1 MGIQRFGADRQWR
14 SHLRRWAWVFVGILL
29 AWGLSVYS
37 IPGLERKAIAQEGF
51 QEAAPENVQENPPE
65 SIPESASANSNS
77 VSSFLNQGRDAYAS
91 GDYEAAV
98 QHWQTAASM
107 ADRVGNSSQRAI
119 ASTYLSLA
127 YQQMQDWTR
136 AEDTIQTAIALLT
149 SDPDSRP
156 ATSTLPYAQALN
168 ARGRLDL
175 AMGRSQSALDTWQ
188 RATEIYRQLGDRSG
202 ITGGLLNQVQALEN
216 LGFYRQACNTVF
228 DAIELDIDCTLTSQ
242 EAVEQVLNHV
252 SATLTPSIQ
261 LISMQSLGN
270 LLRRIGNL
278 DASYQLL
285 EQGLE
290 VSQTLSLPRSESE
303 MLLSLGDTERS
314 RYLKTRSLFERTR
327 DDVNRNQARHY
338 GLQALDH
345 YRQAAAIAST
355 TNLSVLSIQA
365 QLQRLS
371 LLSDL
376 EHWLRSQNRLRV
388 AEAIRPQIQS
398 QWAEVRDGVE
408 NLPPSHAAIDARLDL
423 AQTLM
428 NLEQRQQLQTISDEA
443 IAAAMTALQ
452 QAETLHIPRAESYA
466 RGTLGMIYEQIGDR
480 NPQLAHASW
489 QQSREWT
496 QPALGL
502 AQAHQA
508 WDIAYRWQWQLGR
521 LYRKQGNSE
530 EAIAHYDAA
539 VQTLQTVRQNL
550 LSVDSEIRFSF
561 RDNVEPIY
569 RELVELLLN
578 TNGAAP
584 SQANLQAAIQDIDAL
599 QVSELENFLRCDLSP
614 SLEISDANVDPRAAI
629 LYPIILE
636 NQLAVIL
643 KSPQSDRL
651 HFYAVSRPKAEVD
664 AALIHLRQELEKP
677 YPSQQGR
684 ALGMQVY
691 DWLIRPAESILTAAQ
706 VETLVFVLDGALRN
720 VPMAA
725 LYDGEHYLIEH
736 YAIALMPGLQLIEPK
751 PLTQVQL
758 DVLKFGLSEIR
769 PNFPAHQGFAALE
782 NVETELNQV
791 GAQTSGRRL
800 LNQDFTSDRLQQ
812 LATTT
817 SFPIIHLAT
826 HGQFSSEP
834 EDTFILAWDKR
845 VNINALSAILQ
856 DRSQRADAIELL
868 VLSACKT
875 ADGDSR
881 AALGLAGVAVQSG
894 ARSTLASLWYVDDQ
908 GTAELMS
915 HFYQELAGTD
925 TLITKAEALR
935 RSQLAL
941 LHNPYYRSPIYWAPY
956 VLVGN
961 WL

>member
-1 MGIQRFGADRQWR
+1 M
-14 SHLRRWAWVFVGILL
+14 L
-29 AWGLSVYS
+29 AWGLSAHS
-37 IPGLERKAIAQEGF
+37 ISGLERKAIAQTGG
-51 QEAAPENVQENPPE
+51 QEPAPENVQQNASE
-65 SIPESASANSNS
+65 SIPEHALAPSQS
-77 VSSFLNQGRDAYAS
+77 VSSFFNQGRDAYANS
-91 GDYEAAV
+91 DYEAAV
-98 QHWQTAASM
+98 EYWQTAAST
-107 ADRVGNSSQRAI
+107 AHQVGNLSQRAI
-119 ASTYLSLA
+119 ALTYLSLA
-127 YQQMQDWTR
+127 YQQMQDWAQ

-149 SDPDSRP
+149 LQPESHQI
-156 ATSTLPYAQALN
+156 TSTLPYAQALN
-168 ARGRLDL
+168 AQGRLDL
-175 AMGRSQSALDTWQ
+175 AMGRSQSALDTW
-188 RATEIYRQLGDRSG
+188 RHATEIYRQPGDRPG
-202 ITGGLLNQVQALEN
+202 ITGGLLNQAQALES
-216 LGFYRQACNTVF
+216 LGFYPQACKTVF
-228 DAIELDIDCTLTSQ
+228 DTIELDIDCALTSQ
-242 EAVEQVLNHV
+242 DAVDQVIHHV
-252 SATLTPSIQ
+252 SNLTPSIQ
-261 LISMQSLGN
+261 LISLRSLGN

-285 EQGLE
+285 EQGVE
-290 VSQTLSLPRSESE
+290 MSQTLSLPQFEGE
-303 MLLSLGDTERS
+303 IMLSLGDTERS

-327 DDVNRNQARHY
+327 DSVNRNQARNY
-338 GLQALDH
+338 GLQALEH
-345 YRQAAAIAST
+345 YRQSAAIAST
-355 TNLSVLSIQA
+355 YLSIRPIQA

-398 QWAEVRDGVE
+398 QWAEIQSGGLA
-408 NLPPSHAAIDARLDL
+408 NLPPSHAAIDAHLDL

-428 NLEQRQQLQTISDEA
+428 NLEQHQQLQTVSDEA
-443 IAAAMTALQ
+443 IALALTALR
-452 QAETLHIPRAESYA
+452 QAEALQIPRAESYA

-480 NPQLAHASW
+480 APHRAHASW
-489 QQSREWT
+489 QQARELT

-521 LYRKQGNSE
+521 LYRKQGKTDA
-530 EAIAHYDAA
+530 AIAHYEAA

-584 SQANLQAAIQDIDAL
+584 SQENLQAAIQDIDAL

-614 SLEISDANVDPRAAI
+614 SLEISEANVDPTAAI

-651 HFYAVSRPKAEVD
+651 HFYAVSRPKDEVD
-664 AALIHLRQELEKP
+664 TVLVRLRQELEKP
-677 YPSQQGR
+677 YPSRQGR

-691 DWLIRPAESILTAAQ
+691 DWLIRPAESILDAEQ

-769 PNFPAHQGFAALE
+769 PDFPAHRGFAALE
-782 NVETELNQV
+782 NVEIELNQV
-791 GAQTSGRRL
+791 SAQTSGRRL

-856 DRSQRADAIELL
+856 NRSQRANAIELL

-881 AALGLAGVAVQSG
+881 AALGLVAVQSG

-915 HFYQELAGTD
+915 HFYQELAGAE

-941 LHNPYYRSPIYWAPY
+941 LQNPYYRSPIYWAPY